1 MRAEAITP
9 RTWLLAALAGWSLL
23 VLLLALFGLGGRIEP
38 LPADPA
44 LAQALPRLPAP
55 APERLGPLSQYADIS
70 ARPLFSENRKP
81 QPFVLSGEGEATP
94 QTFDFVLSSV
104 LITPKL
110 RLAILQPTAG
120 GEGLRVK
127 EGEAPQSAPGWR
139 LVELEARSAVFEG
152 PEGRRTLEL
161 RLFDGTGGAPPT
173 AMTVVPPTRPPGE
186 PGRVTGGTVQPVPV
200 PVPVP
205 AGQAVENPPAPASAD
220 GMPANAPATSAPPAT
235 TEEQMDAI
243 RKRIEARRE
252 QMRRQNQSPTTPP
265 AVPGKTQ

>member
-1 MRAEAITP
+1 MRAEAISP

-23 VLLLALFGLGGRIEP
+23 VLLLALFGLGGRIVP

-104 LITPKL
+104 LITPQL

-173 AMTVVPPTRPPGE
+173 AMTVVPSPRPPGE
-186 PGRVTGGTVQPVPV
+186 PGRVTGGTVPPV

-205 AGQAVENPPAPASAD
+205 AAQAVENPPAPAGAE
-220 GMPANAPATSAPPAT
+220 GMPAASAPPAT

-252 QMRRQNQSPTTPP
+252 QMRRQNESPTTPP